1 MMPADDRADNDR
13 DPAVD
18 DRDEAEFMAA
28 LAARHAELLDPAD
41 LRVFLESDE
50 GKAFLDAA
58 FDQPAARAVS
68 TDGAPGTSADDDEHD
83 HDDHN
88 NR

>member
-1 MMPADDRADNDR
+1 MMPADDRADTDR

-41 LRVFLESDE
+41 LRVFVESDE

-58 FDQPAARAVS
+58 FHQPAARTAS
-68 TDGAPGTSADDDEHD
+68 TDGAAGTSADDDEHD